1 MVENLVVWIS
11 IIAIIFW
18 QAAIWAGIFLGQ
30 GITFLNSAIFHFSK
44 TPSLL
49 SINYPVLSLKVSSSF
64 LLSRFSSTCHF
75 LFSVYSTCIL
85 FSDFFFTPK
94 YLFSKNVFWN
104 TSISFLLTDTSSYKS
119 SSSSTCHHC
128 PLSVSSL
135 SIIPRL
141 RQSLG
146 LC

>member
-85 FSDFFFTPK
+85 FSDFFSHQSIFSVKMYFGTL
-94 YLFSKNVFWN
+94 LFPFFLQILPP
-104 TSISFLLTDTSSYKS
+104 ISHLPLQPVTTVHCQFLPCL
-119 SSSSTCHHC
+119 
-128 PLSVSSL
+128 LF
-135 SIIPRL
+135 
-141 RQSLG
+141 LG
-146 LC
+146 